1 MPQVGVPLNGS
12 EITRL
17 REALLMTQDQLA
29 AKAGIHPNTL
39 YRCESDETYRAGF
52 KTVKAIARR
61 LKVDPTSLV
70 KNGDEPAEGAA

>member
-1 MPQVGVPLNGS
+1 MPQVGVHLHGP

-17 REALLMTQDQLA
+17 RESLLMTQDQLA

-61 LKVDPTSLV
+61 LKVDPTTLV
-70 KNGDEPAEGAA
+70 KTDEPAEGAA